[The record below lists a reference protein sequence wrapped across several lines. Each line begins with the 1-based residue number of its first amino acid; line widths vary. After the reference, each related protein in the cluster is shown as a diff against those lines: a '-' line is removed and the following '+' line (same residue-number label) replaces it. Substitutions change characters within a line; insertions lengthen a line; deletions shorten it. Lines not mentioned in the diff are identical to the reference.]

1 MDFVA
6 VDVGASST
14 RYMSSKG
21 KLGILPNN
29 VVFLDKDEEVKME
42 PYSDDIL
49 DCLEVI
55 VESDNSSIFPIRA
68 LMGSMAT
75 RHSATNVRPSV
86 MVNKHMQKINYLSAL
101 VAAAIAVSKHQLSKD
116 IALYWALPPI
126 EVRAAKED
134 VIRKC
139 LGSYKV
145 TFPKFRGLQVS
156 FNIVDANTYE
166 ESFMALMS
174 FYFDKEG
181 KIREEAKK
189 YATGN
194 ILSLDIGAST
204 TDLAIAKDMRYLE
217 KSGQTYKT
225 GGSIA
230 REYLIDDIRGIYG
243 FDLPNELADIAMAE
257 GRIQFGDGYKD
268 LRNIVESAKRHLA
281 EQVVEQ
287 IQGYFRKVDIPIQ
300 NIRAIVVSGGGSMQG
315 QYVNEQGNVEVTS
328 NPMSYYITNALR
340 NVCSGITVIQ
350 YKDNPR
356 LAVINGLYLRA
367 SLDMRKKAMAVN
379 Q

>member
-1 MDFVA
+1 MSFVA

-14 RYMSSKG
+14 RFMSSNG

-29 VVFLDKDEEVKME
+29 VVFLDNDAEVKME
-42 PYSDDIL
+42 PYSDSIV
-49 DCLEVI
+49 DCLEVV
-55 VESDNSSIFPIRA
+55 VESDNNSVFPIRA

-75 RHSATNVRPSV
+75 RHSATNVKPSV
-86 MVNKHMQKINYLSAL
+86 MANKHTQKINYLSAI
-101 VAAAIAVSKHQLSKD
+101 VATAIAINQNNLDTNVTM
-116 IALYWALPPI
+116 YWALPPI
-126 EVRAAKED
+126 EVRTAKEE

-139 LGSYKV
+139 IGSYKV
-145 TFPKFRGLQVS
+145 TFPKMDGLTVE
-156 FNIVDANTYE
+156 FNVVGVEAYE

-174 FYFDKEG
+174 FYFDGNG
-181 KIREEAKK
+181 KIREEARK

-194 ILSLDIGAST
+194 VLSLDIGAST
-204 TDLAIAKDMRYLE
+204 TDLAVVKDMRYLE

-257 GRIQFGDGYKD
+257 GRIQFGNGYKD
-268 LRNIVESAKRHLA
+268 IRNIVESAKKHLA

-287 IQGYFRKVDIPIQ
+287 IQGYFRKIDIPIQ
-300 NIRAIVVSGGGSMQG
+300 NVRAIVVSGGGSMRG
-315 QYVNEQGNVEVTS
+315 QFVNEQGNVEITS
-328 NPMSYYITNALR
+328 NPMSYYITNSLNDICTGV
-340 NVCSGITVIQ
+340 NVLQ
-350 YKDNPR
+350 YSDNPR

-367 SLDMRKKAMAVN
+367 GLDMLKRNKAVN